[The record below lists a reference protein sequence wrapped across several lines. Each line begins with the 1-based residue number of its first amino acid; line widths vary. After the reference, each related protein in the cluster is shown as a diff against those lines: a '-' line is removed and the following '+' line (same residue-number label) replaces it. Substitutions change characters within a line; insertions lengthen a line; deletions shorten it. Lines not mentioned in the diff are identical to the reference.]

1 MDFCCQDGND
11 IFHIVLFFPHEFSCL
26 LTKQSLMLP
35 EQKPALSVL
44 CAWLSKKK
52 KKKKRRT
59 DALAVCQSRVCST
72 LTYRSALSLGG
83 GGSEKGG
90 RQPDYSSDLNWRKKN
105 TLSANSRW
113 ICLAR
118 GRTSLGPES
127 SDEH

>member
-52 KKKKRRT
+52 KKKKEDRCT
-59 DALAVCQSRVCST
+59 CCLPKPCLQHSYLQVG
-72 LTYRSALSLGG
+72 L
-83 GGSEKGG
+83 EFGG
-90 RQPDYSSDLNWRKKN
+90 RGVGERGSATRLQLRFKLAKEKHAFSKQQVDL
-105 TLSANSRW
+105 SRSGKD
-113 ICLAR
+113 LAR
-118 GRTSLGPES
+118 P
-127 SDEH
+127 